1 MKLTSVL
8 RSMLKMLPAYAVVVG
23 AWIAFCVFTAWVWTH
38 HADAL
43 IVGACVVFLAVGW
56 SMATAEEDVERLIE
70 PRLRIVGRKR
80 EHGND

>member
-1 MKLTSVL
+1 MTKVL
-8 RSMLKMLPAYAVVVG
+8 RYMLKMLPAYAVVVG

-43 IVGACVVFLAVGW
+43 IVGACVVFLAVAW
-56 SMATAEEDVERLIE
+56 NMATAEEEHERSID
-70 PRLRIVGRKR
+70 PGLRIVDRRR